1 MAEKLT
7 RIVMDNGHH
16 FDVSVPIDEV
26 LDILVDESC
35 AIRCEFIKI
44 GNTYINA
51 THISELIAKDEKE
64 IESMSSIETMARKG
78 PTV

>member
-1 MAEKLT
+1 MAEKMT

-26 LDILVDESC
+26 LGVLVDDLC
-35 AIRCEFIKI
+35 AIRCEFVKI
-44 GNTYINA
+44 GKTYINA
-51 THISELIAKDEKE
+51 THISEVIDLEKHDL
-64 IESMSSIETMARKG
+64 ESMSSIETMSRKG